1 MDGRPA
7 RLVIVITGLRTG
19 GAEMMLFKLLQR
31 LDASW
36 RPHVISLTDVG
47 EIGQRIAAL
56 GIPVEGLGL
65 RPGRVGPLAVARLAT
80 RLRELRPEVVHTWM
94 YHADLVGGLA
104 ARLAGGCA
112 VGWCIR
118 NSTLD
123 PARTRRSTR
132 LVARA
137 CALVSGRVPD
147 RIVSCSTVARRVHV
161 ELGYDDGRMVVLPNG
176 FDLEAFR
183 PDPGARADVRREL
196 GLGAET
202 PLVGMVGRF
211 DPQKN
216 HAGFFEAAGRVRA
229 QRPGTHF
236 VLAGL
241 GLEPGCAD
249 VEALATAAGVAD
261 ATHLLGRRDDIPR
274 LMAALDVFVSSSG
287 YGEAFPNVLGEAMAC
302 GVPCAV
308 TDVGDSAFIVG
319 ETGRVVAP
327 GDMAGLAA
335 AVGALL
341 DLEPPARARLSAAA
355 RDRVAAQFEIG
366 AVARSYEA
374 FYTDLASLAGRRK
387 VTQA

>member
-19 GAEMMLFKLLQR
+19 GAEMMLFKLLER
-31 LDASW
+31 LDPAW

-80 RLRELRPEVVHTWM
+80 HLRELRPDVVHTWM

-104 ARLAGGCA
+104 AKLAGGCT

-123 PARTRRSTR
+123 PVRTRLSTR

-137 CALVSGRVPD
+137 CALVSRRVPD
-147 RIVSCSTVARRVHV
+147 RIVSCSEVARQVHV
-161 ELGYDDGRMVVLPNG
+161 DLGYDAGRMVVLPNG
-176 FDLEAFR
+176 FDVAAFR
-183 PDPGARADVRREL
+183 PEPACRADVRREL
-196 GLGAET
+196 GVAAEA
-202 PLVGMVGRF
+202 PLVGVVGRL

-216 HAGFFEAAGRVRA
+216 HAGFFTAAGLVHKR
-229 QRPGTHF
+229 RPDAHF
-236 VLAGL
+236 VLAGQ
-241 GLEPGCAD
+241 GLEPGNGA
-249 VEALATAAGVAD
+249 VVAMAEAAGVAGV
-261 ATHLLGRRDDIPR
+261 THLLGRREDVPR
-274 LMAALDVFVSSSG
+274 LMAALDVLVSSSG

-308 TDVGDSAFIVG
+308 TDVGDSGLIVDD
-319 ETGRVVAP
+319 TGRVVAP
-327 GDMAGLAA
+327 GDMVALAA
-335 AVGALL
+335 AIGDLL
-341 DLEPPARARLSAAA
+341 DLPPPERTRLAAAA
-355 RDRVAAQFEIG
+355 RDRVAGHFEIG
-366 AVARSYEA
+366 AVVKSYEA
-374 FYTDLASLAGRRK
+374 FYADLAALARQRK
-387 VTQA
+387 VADQ